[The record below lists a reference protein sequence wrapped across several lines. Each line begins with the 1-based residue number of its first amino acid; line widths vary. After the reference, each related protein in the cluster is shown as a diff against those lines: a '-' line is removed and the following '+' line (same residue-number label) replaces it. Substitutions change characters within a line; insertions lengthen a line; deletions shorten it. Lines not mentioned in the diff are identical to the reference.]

1 SGSFD
6 FPRSLGFLDG
16 AEDDVELRLLTSR
29 KSVRESQGTA
39 RGFVNMA
46 RRYGYSRVSTNDQ
59 DWTLQLDALVRYG
72 VDDRD
77 IFREKASGAK
87 RDREELR
94 RVLDLLRAGDEL
106 VVYRLDRLAR
116 SQVHLLQIVEEVEGK
131 GAKLVS
137 IMDAIDTSTATG
149 RMILGVLA
157 VLGEFERNLI
167 RERSQ
172 AGIVVAKARGTPF
185 GRPAKVT
192 AAVIRL
198 VGLSHDVGTPVNEA
212 CRTLGISRSSYYAA
226 LRSAKSAQVEELAQ
240 AA

>member
-1 SGSFD
+1 MG
-6 FPRSLGFLDG
+6 RI
-16 AEDDVELRLLTSR
+16 
-29 KSVRESQGTA
+29 
-39 RGFVNMA
+39 
-46 RRYGYSRVSTNDQ
+46 YGYSRVSTSEQ
-59 DWTLQLDALVRYG
+59 DWALQLDALAKRG

-77 IFREKASGAK
+77 IFREKASGAR

-94 RVLDLLRAGDEL
+94 RVLDLLRDGDEL
-106 VVYRLDRLAR
+106 VVWRLDRLAR
-116 SQVHLLQIVEEVEGK
+116 SQVHLLQIVEEVEGR

-157 VLGEFERNLI
+157 TLAEFERNLI

-172 AGIVVAKARGTPF
+172 AGVAVARQRGVRF

-192 AAVIRL
+192 AAVTRQIVL
-198 VGLSHDVGTPVNEA
+198 AHDAGTPVTET
-212 CRTLGISRSSYYAA
+212 CRTLGISRSSYYTA
-226 LRSAKSAQVEELAQ
+226 LRSAKAATVVELLQ